1 MQMSETDFTLSACQN
16 LSLIV
21 TGHHLHKANAFPKD
35 MFCLVCVRERNRDGR
50 RVICPRNQIHF
61 SHITAVIISQIA
73 YMMLNWWFYRMEQI
87 FFKCFTVTFKVLL

>member
-1 MQMSETDFTLSACQN
+1 MSETDFTLSACQN